1 MNDWTVVFLVAVV
14 VLFVWTVAQQLQIY
28 LLKIEVEFIKKYGI
42 QRHTDQMYEA
52 KNAAFEYSAR
62 VQESVEI
69 AHDRTAA
76 LANALG
82 YKWTRTEA
90 REGWERR
97 SPFADCI
104 STPMKPSR
112 WVFCDELPRYS
123 SFGFTPEFKAKMAA
137 PCPPPKP
144 TAKKPTRTAAKR
156 GPQRRATH

>member
-1 MNDWTVVFLVAVV
+1 VNDWTVVFLVAVV

-90 REGWERR
+90 MEGWVK
-97 SPFADCI
+97 SD
-104 STPMKPSR
+104 
-112 WVFCDELPRYS
+112 DE
-123 SFGFTPEFKAKMAA
+123 GDAIAAIKAKHAVLDA
-137 PCPPPKP
+137 LSG
-144 TAKKPTRTAAKR
+144 RNRRKR
-156 GPQRRATH
+156 K